1 MLKKSLAVLALTALL
16 ATTAQ
21 AQTKVHRNYVG
32 GNLAFMNYSKDGV
45 SDDASLNVLVGRLGA
60 FINRNIAAEMRF
72 GVGLGHDTVTTID
85 GYNAKVELNY
95 MVGGYVRGIIPITR
109 SISPYVIGGVTHG
122 DLTASVSSN
131 GYSFSNTDSGTDLSL
146 GLGVDIAMLQGFG
159 LNFEYMHYLN
169 KNDVKVEALTFG
181 VTKRF

>member
-72 GVGLGHDTVTTID
+72 GVGLGHDTVSIG

-122 DLTASVSSN
+122 DLTTSISDTN
-131 GYSFSNTDSGTDLSL
+131 SGTDLSL